1 MRVVFEVSVH
11 TQLRLQQTFSDGP
24 LRPDTNPAFRAQTLA
39 KEEGWPMYLP
49 LPTLGPLFCARF
61 LSSFAQTQAL
71 IPKRGRQRDLDKQK
85 QLALSTRYLA
95 SRVSAAE
102 SPIPSPHPLC
112 AECMLPRRRD
122 FTSGSLFLSRS
133 PRDKSSSLPCWCVA
147 CVTKTG
153 HDGSDHDRG
162 MPYDRLA
169 FAVFEKTPHHG
180 PTHQHTRVTMVSGML
195 VSVLTL
201 VSLSQLQLKV
211 DAFSYSGARGS
222 FSTRSLEICRTRC
235 C

>member
-1 MRVVFEVSVH
+1 MLRAGRRRLPPLLAERKGQRKRERRCPNRGKNDTKAQKKKEKEKREKSCAPCVRVVFEVSVH

-162 MPYDRLA
+162 MPHRL
-169 FAVFEKTPHHG
+169 
-180 PTHQHTRVTMVSGML
+180 
-195 VSVLTL
+195 
-201 VSLSQLQLKV
+201 LQN
-211 DAFSYSGARGS
+211 A
-222 FSTRSLEICRTRC
+222 I
-235 C
+235 